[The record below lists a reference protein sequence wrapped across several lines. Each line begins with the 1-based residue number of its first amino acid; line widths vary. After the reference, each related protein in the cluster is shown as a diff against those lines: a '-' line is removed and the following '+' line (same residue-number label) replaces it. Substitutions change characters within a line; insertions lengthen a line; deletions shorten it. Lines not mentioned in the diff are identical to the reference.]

1 MGRLKICL
9 YSLLNIS
16 PRTDNSWG
24 GNPKTRLGRLFMQR
38 NTEMKD
44 SLNSKMPKK
53 DVKY

>member
-24 GNPKTRLGRLFMQR
+24 GNPKDQTWKTVHAKKDFKID
-38 NTEMKD
+38 TEMKVPKCQR
-44 SLNSKMPKK
+44 KM
-53 DVKY
+53 